1 VKALGCVD
9 EAFYEESLDLKC
21 EYVRQ
26 VRATSRLIPRHL
38 EPLSSL
44 LVPAAYV
51 VFAAR
56 QTHEGAVTCWSSR
69 SFILLFPA
77 AAHTTNTRPT
87 HACTAA
93 RLQFG
98 ANILVMGD
106 DHTGRFGEVENEG
119 CSRVFLER
127 TAGVSTSERLMF
139 IACGE
144 PSARANNPAVLTLRP
159 LSSLT
164 SSPRP
169 RPSRHHLRD
178 RRVAEAAASGRPSRH
193 FCKARDS

>member
-1 VKALGCVD
+1 MKALGCVD

-69 SFILLFPA
+69 SFILLSPA

-144 PSARANNPAVLTLRP
+144 PSARANKLPPTPPSSLRP

-169 RPSRHHLRD
+169 RPSRHYLRD
-178 RRVAEAAASGRPSRH
+178 RRVAEAGV
-193 FCKARDS
+193 